1 MVDVLIDVHLQL
13 LLKVLVMVACVLVV
27 IAINRHDSE

>member
-1 MVDVLIDVHLQL
+1 MDEVLVDVHLQL

-27 IAINRHDSE
+27 IAFSSCD

>member
-13 LLKVLVMVACVLVV
+13 LLKVLVVVACVLLV
-27 IAINRHDSE
+27 ISHDTE

>member
-13 LLKVLVMVACVLVV
+13 LLKVLVVVACVLVV
-27 IAINRHDSE
+27 ISQDTE